1 MEFGEWLGCGQLC
14 VASAAGVKIEAITAA
29 TPLGAWLAAFVHA
42 APGLQI
48 TDSKELLLWM
58 LAGVLCGAATAV
70 LFPSTHT
77 KTSIT
82 RRFFGSTVGG
92 AGLTLTVF
100 VAGIIAP
107 NADRMLA
114 GGWIGGLMAWPLI
127 PMLSKDGRTI
137 AAKWFRAWLQRMLG
151 SNGNG

>member
-1 MEFGEWLGCGQLC
+1 M
-14 VASAAGVKIEAITAA
+14 KIEALTAA

-70 LFPSTHT
+70 LFPSSDTT
-77 KTSIT
+77 TSVT
-82 RRFFGSTVGG
+82 RRFFGSIVGG

-100 VAGIIAP
+100 VSGVIAA

-127 PMLSKDGRTI
+127 PLLSKDGRAV
-137 AAKWFRAWLQRMLG
+137 AAKWLRARLG
-151 SNGNG
+151 GGGNG

>member
-1 MEFGEWLGCGQLC
+1 
-14 VASAAGVKIEAITAA
+14 VKIEALTAA

-42 APGLQI
+42 APTLQI

-70 LFPSTHT
+70 LFPSSDTT
-77 KTSIT
+77 TSVT
-82 RRFFGSTVGG
+82 RRFFGSIVGG

-100 VAGIIAP
+100 VSGVIAA

-127 PMLSKDGRTI
+127 PLLSKDGRAV
-137 AAKWFRAWLQRMLG
+137 AAKWLRARLG
-151 SNGNG
+151 GGGNG

>member
-1 MEFGEWLGCGQLC
+1 MVELL
-14 VASAAGVKIEAITAA
+14 ASDAAGVKIEALTAA

-70 LFPSTHT
+70 LFPSTDT
-77 KTSIT
+77 KTSIA
-82 RRFFGSTVGG
+82 RRFFGSIVGG

-100 VAGIIAP
+100 VSGVIDA

-127 PMLSKDGRTI
+127 PLLSKDGRAI
-137 AAKWFRAWLQRMLG
+137 ASKWFRAWLQRMLG

>member
-1 MEFGEWLGCGQLC
+1 MGVTNVTGNR
-14 VASAAGVKIEAITAA
+14 VKIEALTAA

-70 LFPSTHT
+70 LFPSSYTT
-77 KTSIT
+77 TSVT
-82 RRFFGSTVGG
+82 RRFFGSIVGG

-100 VAGIIAP
+100 VSGVIAA

-127 PMLSKDGRTI
+127 PLLSKDGRAV
-137 AAKWFRAWLQRMLG
+137 AAKWLRARLG
-151 SNGNG
+151 GGGNG